1 MKQQL
6 VHHSISGCNIRPG
19 DLFGSGTISG
29 TTPDSYGSMIELSWR
44 GTKEIDVGDGE
55 VRKFLKDGDTVVL
68 GGFCQ
73 GDGYRV
79 GFGKASGKLLPAR
92 TVV

>member
-19 DLFGSGTISG
+19 DLYGSGTISG

-55 VRKFLKDGDTVVL
+55 VRKFLKDGDTVVMS
-68 GGFCQ
+68 GFCQ

-79 GFGKASGKLLPAR
+79 GFGEASGKLLPVR
-92 TVV
+92 TK